1 MSQKDAPFKV
11 FVIKWLLHLFAL
23 LPLRVA
29 HAIGHLLGLVL
40 WHFSTNSRR
49 VVLKNIALCFPE
61 MSESSQIKLAK
72 ANLLETG
79 KNITEL
85 GAIWLWPVEKVQQ
98 LVTRVSGAEFIE
110 QANREQRGI
119 IFVAPHLGCWELI
132 GLYYPMLCLY
142 RPPRMKQLDPV
153 IRKARTRNGTRL
165 AATDAR
171 GVRAIL
177 QALRKGE
184 ATGILPDQDPGQGN
198 GLFTPFFGVQ
208 ANTMT
213 LVSKLAI
220 KSKAKVIFTY
230 AERLP
235 KGEGYHLHF
244 IPAGEEI
251 YGDHSV
257 GYMNQQVEQLIRQ
270 TPSQYMWSYKRFK
283 SRPEGEKGVYN

>member
-1 MSQKDAPFKV
+1 MSRKNAPVKV
-11 FVIKWLLHLFAL
+11 FLIKLLLHALAL
-23 LPLRVA
+23 LPLRAA
-29 HAIGHLLGLVL
+29 HALGHLFGLFL
-40 WHFSTNSRR
+40 WHFSTRSRS
-49 VVLKNIALCFPE
+49 VALTNIALCFTE
-61 MSESSQIKLAK
+61 MDKLSQTRLAK
-72 ANLLETG
+72 ASLLETG

-85 GAIWLWPVEKVQQ
+85 GALWLWPAEKILQRVKQ
-98 LVTRVSGAEFIE
+98 VSGGEYIE
-110 QANREQRGI
+110 QANQQQQGI

-142 RPPRMKQLDPV
+142 RPPKMAQLDPL
-153 IRKARTRNGTRL
+153 IRAARTRNGTRL

-198 GLFTPFFGVQ
+198 GLFAPFFGVQ

-235 KGEGYHLHF
+235 KGQGYHLHF
-244 IPAGEEI
+244 IPASNEI
-251 YGDHSV
+251 YGENSV
-257 GYMNQQVEQLIRQ
+257 VYMNQQVESLIRQ
-270 TPSQYMWSYKRFK
+270 APEQYLWHYKRFK
-283 SRPEGEKGVYN
+283 TRPEGEGDLYN